1 MAGLEILFCGP
12 SYRAAGIPLIAVELL
27 MQDHMSQANHPAGE
41 AEPIAAS
48 DAASAAT
55 AATGQTTL
63 AAPTSEERI
72 VALEGEL
79 AKAKEDFLRAKAET
93 ENVRRRAQED
103 IAKAHKY
110 GVEQF
115 AEALVPVKD
124 SLDAAMADQSG
135 SVEALRNGVEL
146 TLKQL
151 NTAFEKGRVVSLDPA
166 GEKFD
171 PAKHQA
177 ISMVESEG
185 EPNRVVT
192 VLQKGYLI
200 YDRVLRPALVTVSKA
215 KQEQTSA

>member
-1 MAGLEILFCGP
+1 
-12 SYRAAGIPLIAVELL
+12 
-27 MQDHMSQANHPAGE
+27 MQDQHNASQNASQNAETTE
-41 AEPIAAS
+41 A
-48 DAASAAT
+48 AASAT
-55 AATGQTTL
+55 AAALEAASSGAATT
-63 AAPTSEERI
+63 ATPPAPTPEERI
-72 VALEGEL
+72 TILEADL

-110 GVEQF
+110 GVESF

-124 SLDAAMADQSG
+124 SLDAALTDTSG
-135 SVEALRNGVEL
+135 SVEALKNGVEL

-151 NTAFEKGRVVSLDPA
+151 QAAFDKGKVVMLDPA

-177 ISMVESEG
+177 ISMVEADG

-215 KQEQTSA
+215 K

>member
-1 MAGLEILFCGP
+1 MQDQHNLSQQSGA
-12 SYRAAGIPLIAVELL
+12 AAG
-27 MQDHMSQANHPAGE
+27 SQSATAADPANPG
-41 AEPIAAS
+41 AAA
-48 DAASAAT
+48 DAAAT
-55 AATGQTTL
+55 APP
-63 AAPTSEERI
+63 PTPEERI
-72 VALEGEL
+72 AALEVEL

-93 ENVRRRAQED
+93 ENMRRRAQED

-110 GVEQF
+110 GVESF

-124 SLDAAMADQSG
+124 SLDAATADTSG
-135 SVEALRNGVEL
+135 SVEALKNGVEL

-151 NTAFEKGRVVSLDPA
+151 QTAFDKGKVVMLDPA

-177 ISMVESEG
+177 ISMVEADG

-215 KQEQTSA
+215 KQEQPAA

>member
-1 MAGLEILFCGP
+1 MQDQNNSSPSAGPADTAAAAMTQE
-12 SYRAAGIPLIAVELL
+12 AAGA
-27 MQDHMSQANHPAGE
+27 
-41 AEPIAAS
+41 
-48 DAASAAT
+48 DAATT
-55 AATGQTTL
+55 AAPAT
-63 AAPTSEERI
+63 PPVPNPEERI
-72 VALEGEL
+72 TGLETDL

-93 ENVRRRAQED
+93 ENVRRRAQDD

-110 GVEQF
+110 SVENF

-124 SLDAAMADQSG
+124 SLDAALADTSG

-151 NTAFEKGRVVSLDPA
+151 QAAFDKGKVVMLDPA

-177 ISMVESEG
+177 ISMVEAEG

-200 YDRVLRPALVTVSKA
+200 FDRVLRPALVTVSKG
-215 KQEQTSA
+215 K

>member
-1 MAGLEILFCGP
+1 
-12 SYRAAGIPLIAVELL
+12 
-27 MQDHMSQANHPAGE
+27 MQDQNNSPHINATADAAANAAANPGAAPQAPDAG
-41 AEPIAAS
+41 AAS
-48 DAASAAT
+48 T
-55 AATGQTTL
+55 AAP
-63 AAPTSEERI
+63 APTPEERI
-72 VALEGEL
+72 AILEADL

-110 GVEQF
+110 GVESF

-124 SLDAAMADQSG
+124 SLDAATADTSG
-135 SVEALRNGVEL
+135 SVEALKNGVEL

-151 NTAFEKGRVVSLDPA
+151 QAAFDKGKVVMLDPA

-177 ISMVESEG
+177 ISMVEVEG

-215 KQEQTSA
+215 KQEQSAA

>member
-1 MAGLEILFCGP
+1 
-12 SYRAAGIPLIAVELL
+12 
-27 MQDHMSQANHPAGE
+27 MQDQTEQTKTPAGG
-41 AEPIAAS
+41 A
-48 DAASAAT
+48 DADSAAHAGREQPGT
-55 AATGQTTL
+55 ASVA
-63 AAPTSEERI
+63 AAPGADEAALSAPTPEERI
-72 VALEGEL
+72 VTLEADL

-171 PAKHQA
+171 PARHQA
-177 ISMVESEG
+177 ISMVEAEG

-215 KQEQTSA
+215 RPEQPAA

>member
-1 MAGLEILFCGP
+1 MRKP
-12 SYRAAGIPLIAVELL
+12 SIQNQPTLDAAQAASGADHPAAAGADPAVAPAALTYQAMEDRVIEL
-27 MQDHMSQANHPAGE
+27 E
-41 AEPIAAS
+41 A
-48 DAASAAT
+48 
-55 AATGQTTL
+55 L
-63 AAPTSEERI
+63 
-72 VALEGEL
+72 L

-171 PAKHQA
+171 PARHQA
-177 ISMVESEG
+177 ISMVEAEG

-215 KQEQTSA
+215 RPEQPAA

>member
-1 MAGLEILFCGP
+1 MQEPSTQNQQTQDSAQAG
-12 SYRAAGIPLIAVELL
+12 AGTDNP
-27 MQDHMSQANHPAGE
+27 
-41 AEPIAAS
+41 AAS
-48 DAASAAT
+48 GADPA
-55 AATGQTTL
+55 
-63 AAPTSEERI
+63 AAPAALTYQALEERVI
-72 VALEGEL
+72 ELEALL

-124 SLDAAMADQSG
+124 SLDAAMTDQSG
-135 SVEALRNGVEL
+135 SVEALKNGVEL

-151 NTAFEKGRVVSLDPA
+151 NAAFEKGRVVSLDPA

-177 ISMVESEG
+177 ISMVEAEG
-185 EPNRVVT
+185 EPNRVVS

-215 KQEQTSA
+215 RQEQPSA

>member
-1 MAGLEILFCGP
+1 
-12 SYRAAGIPLIAVELL
+12 
-27 MQDHMSQANHPAGE
+27 MQDQNNSSPNS
-41 AEPIAAS
+41 AAA
-48 DAASAAT
+48 DAAANP
-55 AATGQTTL
+55 G
-63 AAPTSEERI
+63 AAPQAPDAGAANTSVPAAAPAPTPEERI
-72 VALEGEL
+72 AILETGL
-79 AKAKEDFLRAKAET
+79 ANAKEDFLRAKAET
-93 ENVRRRAQED
+93 ENMRRRAQED

-110 GVEQF
+110 SVENF

-124 SLDAAMADQSG
+124 SLDAALADTSS

-151 NTAFEKGRVVSLDPA
+151 QAAFDKGKVVMLDPA

-177 ISMVESEG
+177 ISMVEAEG

-215 KQEQTSA
+215 K

>member
-1 MAGLEILFCGP
+1 MRKP
-12 SYRAAGIPLIAVELL
+12 SIQNQPTLDAAQAAAGA
-27 MQDHMSQANHPAGE
+27 DHPAASGADPAVAPAALTYQAMEDRVIELE
-41 AEPIAAS
+41 A
-48 DAASAAT
+48 
-55 AATGQTTL
+55 L
-63 AAPTSEERI
+63 
-72 VALEGEL
+72 L

-124 SLDAAMADQSG
+124 SLDAAMTDQSG
-135 SVEALRNGVEL
+135 SVEALKNGVEL
-146 TLKQL
+146 TLRQL
-151 NTAFEKGRVVSLDPA
+151 NAAFDKGRVVSLDPA

-177 ISMVESEG
+177 ISMVEAEG

-215 KQEQTSA
+215 KQEQPSA

>member
-1 MAGLEILFCGP
+1 MRKPGTQNQQTQDSAQAG
-12 SYRAAGIPLIAVELL
+12 AGTDNP
-27 MQDHMSQANHPAGE
+27 
-41 AEPIAAS
+41 AAS
-48 DAASAAT
+48 GADPA
-55 AATGQTTL
+55 
-63 AAPTSEERI
+63 AAPA
-72 VALEGEL
+72 ALTYQAMEDRVIELEALL

-124 SLDAAMADQSG
+124 SLDAAMTDQSG
-135 SVEALRNGVEL
+135 SVEALKNGVEL

-171 PAKHQA
+171 PARHQA
-177 ISMVESEG
+177 ISMVEAEG

-215 KQEQTSA
+215 RQEQPSA

>member
-1 MAGLEILFCGP
+1 MQEP
-12 SYRAAGIPLIAVELL
+12 STQNQQTPDPSPAAGADNP
-27 MQDHMSQANHPAGE
+27 
-41 AEPIAAS
+41 AAS
-48 DAASAAT
+48 PGADP
-55 AATGQTTL
+55 
-63 AAPTSEERI
+63 AAPPAALTYQAMEERVI
-72 VALEGEL
+72 ELEAQL
-79 AKAKEDFLRAKAET
+79 AKAREDFLRAKAET

-124 SLDAAMADQSG
+124 SLDAAMTDQSG
-135 SVEALRNGVEL
+135 SVEALKNGVEL

-151 NTAFEKGRVVSLDPA
+151 NAAFEKGRVVSLDPA

-177 ISMVESEG
+177 ISMVEADG

-200 YDRVLRPALVTVSKA
+200 YDRVLRPALVTVSKV
-215 KQEQTSA
+215 KQEQPSA

>member
-1 MAGLEILFCGP
+1 
-12 SYRAAGIPLIAVELL
+12 
-27 MQDHMSQANHPAGE
+27 MQDQNNSP
-41 AEPIAAS
+41 PINATA
-48 DAASAAT
+48 DAAAKAAANPGAAPQAPDADTAST
-55 AATGQTTL
+55 AAP
-63 AAPTSEERI
+63 APTPEERI
-72 VALEGEL
+72 ATLEADL

-103 IAKAHKY
+103 ISKAHKY
-110 GVEQF
+110 GVESF

-124 SLDAAMADQSG
+124 SLDAATADTSG
-135 SVEALRNGVEL
+135 SVEALKNGVEL

-151 NTAFEKGRVVSLDPA
+151 QAAFDKGKVVMLDPA

-177 ISMVESEG
+177 ISMVEAEG

-215 KQEQTSA
+215 KQEPSAA